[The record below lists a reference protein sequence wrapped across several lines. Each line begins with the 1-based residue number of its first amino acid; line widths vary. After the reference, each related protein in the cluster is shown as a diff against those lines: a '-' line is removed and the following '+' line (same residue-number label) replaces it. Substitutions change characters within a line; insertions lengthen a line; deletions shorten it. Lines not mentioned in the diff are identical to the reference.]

1 MKIFKSKSD
10 SIFARLVVGCF
21 IFFVISVAVLVFNSY
36 YINNIYNKKEETPT
50 CEIVDGTTHI
60 YQGQCLPEGYMP
72 EDLVPLSSE
81 VCWLNTSQRLSLKA
95 KVMVEQLIADARRD
109 GYCLVITSGY
119 RSYAEQSKLY
129 DATADDRKNYIALP
143 GSSEHQTGLAVD
155 FTACPMNE
163 EGNRD
168 DTAER
173 LDLLEDFEDL
183 PEYRWLKRYADEYGF
198 ERSFFGYNM
207 DTTGYAP
214 ESWHWMFI
222 GE

>member
-1 MKIFKSKSD
+1 MNLRNPKLEKFIDVMASCMSF
-10 SIFARLVVGCF
+10 ILVG
-21 IFFVISVAVLVFNSY
+21 AVLSVLYGLVFMIISS
-36 YINNIYNKKEETPT
+36 KKTISS
-50 CEIVDGTTHI
+50 CEIVNGTTHI

-119 RSYAEQSKLY
+119 RSYEEQSKLY